1 MRKFPESRFH
11 GPGSRLYNER
21 LQHYIFYQIN
31 ALSNNLETV
40 TSLVKALSA
49 ITENLNNQASTA
61 VKGTGNE
68 EEFKQIFDKFAN
80 HTKQIQNVTK
90 KLNKTVGHVNELAA
104 VWSETTI
111 TFNKHFKSLK
121 EKTGQTQDDIEDL
134 ERKLTEK
141 IDKLEQEVKTLKVSL
156 SYAQEESASL
166 KEKWPEGKFCILANG
181 RCPRGFRRHEGHL
194 KSLYLYSS
202 HSQFVNSAKFGSSS
216 IGCYGSYCGQY
227 GNFIGSL
234 TLITCC
240 K

>member
-1 MRKFPESRFH
+1 MRKFPQSRFH

-49 ITENLNNQASTA
+49 ITENLNNQVSTA

-68 EEFKQIFDKFAN
+68 KEFKQIFDKFAN

-166 KEKWPEGKFCILANG
+166 KEGKHILILFY
-181 RCPRGFRRHEGHL
+181 RLSC
-194 KSLYLYSS
+194 S
-202 HSQFVNSAKFGSSS
+202 
-216 IGCYGSYCGQY
+216 
-227 GNFIGSL
+227 
-234 TLITCC
+234 
-240 K
+240 

>member
-1 MRKFPESRFH
+1 MRKFPQSRFH

-40 TSLVKALSA
+40 TSLVKAQSA
-49 ITENLNNQASTA
+49 IIENLSNQVSTA
-61 VKGTGNE
+61 VKGTGN

-111 TFNKHFKSLK
+111 TFNKDFKSLK

-141 IDKLEQEVKTLKVSL
+141 IEKLEQEVKTLKVSL

-166 KEKWPEGKFCILANG
+166 KEGKNIFILFHG
-181 RCPRGFRRHEGHL
+181 PIC
-194 KSLYLYSS
+194 S
-202 HSQFVNSAKFGSSS
+202 
-216 IGCYGSYCGQY
+216 
-227 GNFIGSL
+227 
-234 TLITCC
+234 
-240 K
+240 

>member
-68 EEFKQIFDKFAN
+68 KEFKQIF
-80 HTKQIQNVTK
+80 KQIQNVTK
-90 KLNKTVGHVNELAA
+90 KLNKTVSHINELAA

-111 TFNKHFKSLK
+111 TFNKDVKSLE
-121 EKTGQTQDDIEDL
+121 EKTGQNQEDIEDL
-134 ERKLTEK
+134 ESKLTEK
-141 IDKLEQEVKTLKVSL
+141 IDKLELEVKTLKV
-156 SYAQEESASL
+156 
-166 KEKWPEGKFCILANG
+166 
-181 RCPRGFRRHEGHL
+181 
-194 KSLYLYSS
+194 
-202 HSQFVNSAKFGSSS
+202 
-216 IGCYGSYCGQY
+216 
-227 GNFIGSL
+227 
-234 TLITCC
+234 
-240 K
+240 